1 MIIQARNKSF
11 YVIHDEALDQMTDDR
26 CIHDDF
32 LLRAIY
38 DNADNFTG
46 LCVHKLCELDSSKLE
61 KVQYHDHDDA
71 VIVDGVTYDVDLYNG
86 KFDEINAYQSGSLTL
101 KDGSSVRMIVGF
113 KMDHDLDS
121 VDYLVC
127 ELDTDQIYIER

>member
-11 YVIHDEALDQMTDDR
+11 YVISDEAFDQMTDDR
-26 CIHDDF
+26 CIHDNF

-38 DNADNFTG
+38 DNPENFLR
-46 LCVHKLCELDSSKLE
+46 LCVHKLYDFDSSKLE
-61 KVQYHDHDDA
+61 KVQYHHDDDA
-71 VIVDGVTYDVDLYNG
+71 VIIDGVTYDVDLNNG

-113 KMDHDLDS
+113 KMDHDLENM
-121 VDYLVC
+121 DYLVC